1 MTATRPVRTL
11 SQVSDCQSCG
21 TENPEHARFCLGCG
35 TVLVAAG
42 PRRGE
47 ERKVVSVLFADLVG
61 FTAASDRADPEE
73 VLATLRPYHALLR
86 TEIERYGG
94 TVEKFIGDAV
104 MAVFGAPIAHED
116 DAERAVRAGLRIT
129 EALAELNAD
138 RPGTELAV
146 RVAVNTGEAIVSL
159 DARPDHGEGM
169 VAGDVVNTASRLQQ
183 VAPVG
188 AVVVGE
194 ATQRATSQMIDY
206 EPMDAV
212 EVKGKVEPIP
222 IWRVTGARSRYIVEV
237 DRPTSPFIGR
247 ASELEMLKQAYLR
260 MVREESVQLV
270 TVTGEPG
277 VGKSRLIGEFFN
289 FADAEPELFF
299 WRSGRC
305 LPYGDGVTFWAL
317 GEVIKAQAGILE
329 TDAAEVADAKL
340 RGAVE
345 LVVEDAKDRDW
356 IQDNL
361 ASLVGSRP
369 GSTTSSDRTEAF
381 SAWRAY
387 LEAMAAFRPFILVI
401 EDLHWADDAMLEFV
415 EYLADWASGVPLLV
429 LCTARPELYERRPGW
444 GGGKRNSTTVG
455 LSPLHP
461 EEIGALVSGMLEE
474 TLLPAETQAALLER
488 AGGNPL
494 YAEEFVRMLTDRG
507 ILRRS
512 GHAWHIVSD
521 GEIPVPE
528 TVQAL
533 IAARMDTLSTERKSL
548 IHDAAVV
555 GRIFW
560 PGALA
565 MMGGSEPGD
574 VVQGLHDL
582 LRKELVR
589 PVRRSSMEGQ
599 DEFTFWHILVR
610 DVAYAQIPRAQRA
623 ARHLRAAQW
632 IERAAGERV
641 EDHADILAHH
651 YVQAIEMGGV
661 EEAGVR
667 EAARRYLYLAG
678 ERASRLDLAR
688 AEALYRRAL
697 ELTLPEDALYP
708 QLRFRLG
715 QNAFQVGRTL
725 EAVTEVRAARDVFLE
740 RNEPVR
746 AAGAMTFLAIG
757 LRFRNEIAESRVVL
771 DEALRILEA
780 APPGPELAEAYQVR
794 AGDAMLSSHHDDAV
808 SFAQKAIDIAE
819 AVGLEE
825 LKVRPLQ
832 MRGWGRFGQRDVDGA
847 RDDLRTAVELGQER
861 GHPGDT
867 SIAFVNYG
875 GYLWTMDGP
884 EAGLRTYEEGQTFAR
899 RRGQNA
905 NVTWSRGES
914 TWCMYELGRWD
925 DLIAAADEVDVA
937 ARAGDWPQPPLLARP
952 QRVKVLLYRGHLD
965 EAATLSA
972 ETVPAARSVGDPQ
985 LLIPALEA
993 AALVAAAQD
1002 LIDEVGAHLRE
1013 IREVTQAGNFVV
1025 QANSTELI
1033 RLACRIGD
1041 LELAHLLLDDQ
1052 PEIPGHILNGALT
1065 GQAEIAEAEGRLEEA
1080 VGAYARAGDAWE
1092 AFGNVIEHGR
1102 ALLGVGRCLVKL
1114 GRLQEAARP
1123 LRMAREI
1130 FAKPGAVVLVGEVD
1144 DLLAD
1149 ADATAR
1155 AG

>member
-1 MTATRPVRTL
+1 M
-11 SQVSDCQSCG
+11 
-21 TENPEHARFCLGCG
+21 
-35 TVLVAAG
+35 
-42 PRRGE
+42 
-47 ERKVVSVLFADLVG
+47 
-61 FTAASDRADPEE
+61 
-73 VLATLRPYHALLR
+73 R

-104 MAVFGAPIAHED
+104 MAVFGAPVAHED

-129 EALAELNAD
+129 EALSELNAD

-159 DARPDHGEGM
+159 DARTEHGEGM

-206 EPMDAV
+206 EPMDPV
-212 EVKGKVEPIP
+212 ELKGKAEPIP
-222 IWRVTGARSRYIVEV
+222 IWRVIAARSRYIVEV

-247 ASELEMLKQAYLR
+247 ASELETLKQAYVR

-277 VGKSRLIGEFFN
+277 VGKSRLIGEFFA
-289 FADAEPELFF
+289 FADSEPELFF

-329 TDAAEVADAKL
+329 TDSAEVADAKL
-340 RGAVE
+340 RAAVE
-345 LVVEDAKDRDW
+345 LVVEDARDRVW

-361 ASLVGSRP
+361 AALVGSRP
-369 GSTTSSDRTEAF
+369 GSTASSDRTEAF

-533 IAARMDTLSTERKSL
+533 IAARMDTLSADRKSL
-548 IHDAAVV
+548 LHDAAVV

-565 MMGGSEPGD
+565 TMGGSEPGD

-582 LRKELVR
+582 LKKELVR

-610 DVAYAQIPRAQRA
+610 DVAYAQIPRARRA

-651 YVQAIEMGGV
+651 YVQAIDLGGGD
-661 EEAGVR
+661 EHGAR

-678 ERASRLDLAR
+678 ERASRLDRAR

-697 ELTLPEDALYP
+697 DLTLPDDALYP

-715 QNAFQVGRTL
+715 HNAMQVGRNL
-725 EAVTEVRAARDVFLE
+725 EALTEFRAARDVFLE

-746 AAGAMTFLAIG
+746 AAETMTFLSLG
-757 LRFRNEIAESRVVL
+757 LRHRNEIAESRAVL
-771 DEALRILEA
+771 DEALGILEA
-780 APPGPELAEAYQVR
+780 EPPGPELALAYQVR

-808 SFAQKAIDIAE
+808 AFAQKSIDIAE
-819 AVGLEE
+819 ALGLQE

-832 MRGWGRFGQRDVDGA
+832 MRGWGRFGQRDVAGA

-861 GHPGDT
+861 GHPTDT
-867 SIAFVNYG
+867 GVAFVNFA
-875 GYLWTMDGP
+875 GYVWTVDGP
-884 EAGLRTYEEGQTFAR
+884 EAGLKTYEEGQAFAR
-899 RRGQNA
+899 RRGQDG

-914 TWCMYELGRWD
+914 TWCLYELGRWD
-925 DLIAAADEVDVA
+925 DVIAAADEVDIA

-952 QRVKVLLYRGHLD
+952 QWVKVLLYRGHLD
-965 EAATLSA
+965 EATALSA
-972 ETVPAARSVGDPQ
+972 ENLPAARKAGDPQ
-985 LLIPALEA
+985 LVIPALEA
-993 AALVAAAQD
+993 AALIAAAQGSAD
-1002 LIDEVGAHLRE
+1002 DVGAHLRE
-1013 IREVTQAGNFVV
+1013 IRDVTTASNFVV
-1025 QANSTELI
+1025 QANMTELI
-1033 RLACRIGD
+1033 RLACQIGD
-1041 LELAHLLLDDQ
+1041 LELADQLLDDQ
-1052 PEIPGHILNGALT
+1052 PEIPGHILNGART
-1065 GQAEIAEAEGRLEEA
+1065 GQAEIAEAHERLDDA
-1080 VGAYARAGDAWE
+1080 VAGYLAAADAWR

-1102 ALLGVGRCLVKL
+1102 ALQGAGRCLVKL
-1114 GRLQEAARP
+1114 GRRAEALAP
-1123 LRMAREI
+1123 LRGAREI
-1130 FAKPGAVVLVGEVD
+1130 FARPGAVVLVGEVD
-1144 DLLAD
+1144 DLLAN